1 MRHTTRNFIEACLAT
16 SLLAGGIAGCDTTP
30 ANDVAY
36 EDAYAG
42 DYYYPADVAVA
53 GAYGVGWGYG
63 LYYAP
68 SPDGGAGGSG
78 GAGGKPVGS
87 SVREAIGNAIRVAA
101 SGGDVCGGN
110 ATFTRST
117 AGAPGVCGILT
128 KGFSLTFNSCTL
140 TGGGTLDG
148 TVAVTLD
155 ITAGDTNCTSNTG
168 LSVGYTSTVT
178 NLTYTGNAG
187 SKLVIPSQMDTAT
200 IQTTLGSP
208 PSSIP
213 MMSTGEI
220 QRIGSNGTVNSDR
233 TYTGSRT
240 FSSISFANQTYTIDG
255 MINVTDKTGGGTGT
269 VSSSGLMR
277 EPGCCKP
284 TGGTLSVNRTGGNHA
299 GSHSWTFS
307 SSCGQATLD
316 GKTVT
321 LPACL

>member
-1 MRHTTRNFIEACLAT
+1 MRHTTRTFIEACLAT
-16 SLLAGGIAGCDTTP
+16 SLLAGGITGCSSTTSE
-30 ANDVAY
+30 DIAY

-68 SPDGGAGGSG
+68 SPDGGTGGGGHSG
-78 GAGGKPVGS
+78 SLPVGAS
-87 SVREAIGNAIRVAA
+87 IREAIGNAIRVAA

-110 ATFTRST
+110 AVFTRGS
-117 AGAPGVCGILT
+117 AGAGSVCGIQT
-128 KGFSLTFNSCTL
+128 NGFNLTFNSCKL
-140 TGGGTLDG
+140 SGGGTIDG
-148 TVAVTLD
+148 TVAVALN
-155 ITAGDTNCTSNTG
+155 ISAGDTNCISSTTLN
-168 LSVGYTSTVT
+168 VGYTSTVT
-178 NLTYTGNAG
+178 NLTYTGGAG
-187 SKLVIPSQMDTAT
+187 SKIVIPSQTDTAS
-200 IQTTLGSP
+200 IQTTLGAP
-208 PSSIP
+208 PATIS

-220 QRIGSNGTVNSDR
+220 QRVGSNGTVNSDR
-233 TYTGSRT
+233 TYTGNRT

-255 MINVTDKTGGGTGT
+255 SINVTDKTGGGTGV
-269 VSSSGLMR
+269 VSSMGLKR

-284 TGGTLSVNRTGGNHA
+284 TGGTLSVNRMGGNHS

-307 SSCGQATLD
+307 SSCGQATFD